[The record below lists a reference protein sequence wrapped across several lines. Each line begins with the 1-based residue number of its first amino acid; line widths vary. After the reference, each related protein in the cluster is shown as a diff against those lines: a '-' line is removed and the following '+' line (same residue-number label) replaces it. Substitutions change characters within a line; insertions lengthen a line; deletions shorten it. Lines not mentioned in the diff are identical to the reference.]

1 MAKKDKSNRLFN
13 LQKKNINKLVN
24 GINNNMDELYKK
36 TYSSIPSMKNDLNNL
51 ADDINSALDKIT
63 KTNQNTVGVPNT
75 SKLYNRIMDVN
86 GIKSNSNFIQQTMSM
101 LQDSTA
107 MDDLYQSFMQN
118 YILKEMDDE
127 IDAVCKYMPKL
138 LEALET
144 RKDNVLSADHF
155 SKDFITIKS
164 DNISNERGFNSEIDN
179 LKETYKLP
187 EFVEE
192 LYDNASRYGEEFVY
206 IVPYQKAMQ
215 RLLAKKPAIELG
227 IGDINGFRE
236 SCIDQG
242 IDYDKSV
249 SILEST
255 GYKSDDKS
263 ILSEV
268 FIGSKNIKII
278 NESYASPY
286 GSLHSQSTISN
297 IIGNSKNIDK
307 NPNFKLSFKVEINK
321 SNIIES
327 VLSEQFKINKQKKYI
342 KEQSIWE
349 TVISE
354 KKGDI
359 ISKITYTDSFLSYDG
374 MKDENEKHK
383 KKNDTISYDGLV
395 SGEYAT
401 DPDKIKITIP
411 GAVLKKLDHTM
422 VKPIYIDDTNMG
434 YFYVEALSKEQQSD
448 SFGFTSITG
457 DPLTAGAP
465 GRAQTL
471 NNAYNAEE
479 QDKMI
484 KYISSQL
491 SQYIDANFVNA
502 NPDLRNEIY
511 TILKNNDIFN
521 SNTLDRLKVTFIPPD
536 EMIHVCFRR
545 HPITNRG
552 ISDLDRAMVPAKI
565 YSALYI
571 AQSIGALTRGQDKRV
586 YYVKQEVETNIA
598 RTLLNTIQ
606 QIKLGNFGMRQF
618 KSINS
623 VLNITGRFND
633 YVIPTNSSGEAPIQ
647 FEVMQGQQFDVKTE
661 LLDILE
667 EMAVNSTDVPLELI
681 QARMSMDYATHYT
694 MSSIK
699 FLRKVY
705 KRQSQFQVFITDIFR
720 KLYLCEYGKVDK
732 LKATLPPPVFL
743 NITNTSQVIDNTDQF
758 VEKIVTMDLGDNAD
772 AELKNTYKRE
782 LMNEYLGTYINIE
795 RNKTILEKCKLITKS
810 NSTGEEDGGY

>member
-13 LQKKNINKLVN
+13 RQKKNINKLVD
-24 GINNNMDELYKK
+24 GIDNNMDILYKQ
-36 TYSSIPSMKNDLNNL
+36 TYSSIPSLKSDLTNI
-51 ADDINSALDKIT
+51 ADDINSALDKIV
-63 KTNQNTVGVPNT
+63 KNNQNTIGVPNT
-75 SKLYNRIMDVN
+75 SKLYNRIMDAN
-86 GIKSNSNFIQQTMSM
+86 GIKANSNFIQQTMSM

-155 SKDFITIKS
+155 SKDYITIKS
-164 DNISNERGFNSEIDN
+164 SKVSNERDFDSEIQK
-179 LKETYKLP
+179 LKEVYKIC

-192 LYDNASRYGEEFVY
+192 AYDNAAKYGEQFIY
-206 IVPYQKAMQ
+206 LVPYQKAMQ
-215 RLLAKKPAIELG
+215 RLLAKKPATELG
-227 IGDINGFRE
+227 INDINGFRE

-249 SILEST
+249 AILESS
-255 GYKSDDKS
+255 GYSNKDRSVVA
-263 ILSEV
+263 EV
-268 FIGSKNIKII
+268 TINKNIKIV
-278 NESYASPY
+278 NESYNPY
-286 GSLHSQSTISN
+286 GSLYSQTSVSD
-297 IIGNSKNIDK
+297 IIGNSKNLEKRQD
-307 NPNFKLSFKVEINK
+307 FKISFKVEINK

-327 VLSEQFKINKQKKYI
+327 ALSEQFKINKQNKYI
-342 KEQSIWE
+342 KEQSMWE
-349 TVISE
+349 SVISE

-359 ISKITYTDSFLSYDG
+359 ISNITDTNSFLSYDG
-374 MKDENEKHK
+374 MKDENV
-383 KKNDTISYDGLV
+383 KKNKKNNIISHDGLV

-401 DPDKIKITIP
+401 DPEKIKITVP
-411 GAVLKKLDHTM
+411 GAVLKSLDHTI
-422 VKPIYIDDTNMG
+422 VKPIYIDNINMG
-434 YFYVEALSKEQQSD
+434 FFYVEALSKEQQSD

-484 KYISSQL
+484 KYISGQL

-511 TILKNNDIFN
+511 SILKSNDIFN

-536 EMIHVCFRR
+536 EMIHIYFRK

-661 LLDILE
+661 LLEILE

-694 MSSIK
+694 MSSTK

-705 KRQSQFQVFITDIFR
+705 KRQAQFQVFITEIFR

-732 LKATLPPPVFL
+732 IEATLPPPVFL
-743 NITNTSQVIDNTDQF
+743 NITNSSQVIDNTDQF
-758 VEKIVTMDLGDNAD
+758 VDKIVTMDLGDNAD
-772 AELKNTYKRE
+772 PELKQAYKSE
-782 LMNEYLGTYINIE
+782 LMKEYLGTYINIE
-795 RNKTILEKCKLITKS
+795 RNKTILEKCRLIKEA
-810 NSTGEEDGGY
+810 NSTGEENGGY